1 MEEQRIKQAIQ
12 TKLET
17 VEMSPY
23 LKNRTMDY
31 IARKSRKDSHRY
43 RQIKKISLTAMTFA
57 TVMLVVLVQNKET
70 SVVEPQYLS
79 GNVPMAISSEGGSE
93 RTRSMMSETS
103 FSQFKTTLNDLE
115 IDYIE
120 GASFI
125 SDGTTIHSLLI
136 DDAQN
141 YYLELSTDVENL
153 DSCSLIESI
162 LAEMNESLGSYQ
174 VVKLDSQS
182 LFLYSGDNKALL
194 DQLAMESAN
203 LVCSK

>member
-1 MEEQRIKQAIQ
+1 MEEQKLKQAIQ

-17 VEMSPY
+17 AQMSPY

-57 TVMLVVLVQNKET
+57 TAMLVVLVQNKET

-79 GNVPMAISSEGGSE
+79 ENVPVAISSEGGIE
-93 RTRSMMSETS
+93 RTRSGMIETS

-115 IDYIE
+115 IDYTE
-120 GASFI
+120 TASFI

-136 DDAQN
+136 EGAQS
-141 YYLELSTDVENL
+141 YYLELSTDVENS
-153 DSCSLIESI
+153 DSCSIIESI
-162 LAEMNESLGSYQ
+162 LAEMNESLDSYK
-174 VVKLDSQS
+174 VVKMDSQS
-182 LFLYSGDNKALL
+182 LFLHGGDDQALL
-194 DQLAMESAN
+194 DQLAMESTK
-203 LVCSK
+203 LTCSN